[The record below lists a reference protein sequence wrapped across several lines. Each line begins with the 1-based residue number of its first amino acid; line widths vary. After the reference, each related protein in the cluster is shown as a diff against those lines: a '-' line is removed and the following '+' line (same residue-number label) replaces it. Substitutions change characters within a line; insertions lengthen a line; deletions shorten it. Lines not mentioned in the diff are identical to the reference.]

1 MLKRITVGLLGLLLL
16 AAAPAWS
23 AKLAPTTKA
32 LIKVL
37 GNYGY
42 NYKEMR
48 SNQAIFT
55 QQQSVVAISLNDK
68 GLVYAG
74 GVSIGPKADVNA
86 TLGALHIIYTALQVN
101 RGKTQVLN
109 EKVAVAKMT
118 KLIDTVE
125 AALKA
130 SSETQ
135 FRFEDMNV
143 KATRNDKTQYITIGL
158 SPRS

>member
-1 MLKRITVGLLGLLLL
+1 MLKRITVSLLGLLLL
-16 AAAPAWS
+16 AAAPAWP
-23 AKLAPTTKA
+23 AKLAPTTEA
-32 LIKVL
+32 LVKVL

-42 NYKEMR
+42 TYKEMR
-48 SNQAIFT
+48 GNQALFT
-55 QQQSVVAISLNDK
+55 RQQSVAAISLNDQ

-86 TLGALHIIYTALQVN
+86 TLGALRIIYTALQVN
-101 RGKTQVLN
+101 MGKRQVLN
-109 EKVAVAKMT
+109 EKVALAKMS
-118 KLIDTVE
+118 KLIDSVDS
-125 AALKA
+125 ALKA

-158 SPRS
+158 SPRG

>member
-16 AAAPAWS
+16 AAAPAWP
-23 AKLAPTTKA
+23 AKLAPTTEA
-32 LIKVL
+32 LVKVL
-37 GNYGY
+37 GDYGY
-42 NYKEMR
+42 SYKGMKG
-48 SNQAIFT
+48 NQALFT
-55 QQQSVVAISLNDK
+55 RPQSVVAISLNDK

-74 GVSIGPKADVNA
+74 GVSIGPKADVDA

-101 RGKTQVLN
+101 RGKTQVLK
-109 EKVAVAKMT
+109 EKVAAAKMS
-118 KLIDTVE
+118 KLIDAVE

-130 SSETQ
+130 SPETQ

-158 SPRS
+158 SPRG

>member
-16 AAAPAWS
+16 VAAPAWS
-23 AKLAPTTKA
+23 AKLAPTTEA
-32 LIKVL
+32 LVKVL

-42 NYKEMR
+42 SYKEMR
-48 SNQAIFT
+48 GNQALFT
-55 QQQSVVAISLNDK
+55 RKQSVVAISLNNK

-86 TLGALHIIYTALQVN
+86 TVGALHIIYTALQVN

-109 EKVAVAKMT
+109 EKVALAKMG
-118 KLIDTVE
+118 KLIDAVE

-158 SPRS
+158 SPRG